1 MFSLPLSAQDVSYRN
16 TLRLSALTTICSFCY
31 HNLYCNKTMKPLKRS
46 FFERHTLEV
55 APELLGK
62 TIVLRQSRQKQK
74 LGIIVEVEAYT
85 KDDPAC
91 HAARGKTHRNEV
103 MFGPGGYSYVYFIYG
118 MYHCLNFVTE
128 KKGIPGAVLIRALEI
143 PDEDPKIAGGPGKL
157 CKYLKI
163 TKEHNAKDC
172 CSEDSPLIVTNNNLL
187 KNKKTI
193 IQTTR
198 IGISQA
204 AEYPWRWYIDESC
217 SVSKKDPKK

>member
-1 MFSLPLSAQDVSYRN
+1 M
-16 TLRLSALTTICSFCY
+16 
-31 HNLYCNKTMKPLKRS
+31 TMKILKRS
-46 FFERHTLEV
+46 FFERPTLKV

-62 TIVLRQSRQKQK
+62 TIVLRQGRQKQK

-91 HAARGKTHRNEV
+91 HAARGKTPRNEV

-128 KKGIPGAVLIRALEI
+128 KEEIPGAVLIRALEI
-143 PDEDPKIAGGPGKL
+143 PDEDSRIASGPGKL

-163 TKEHNAKDC
+163 TKKHNAKDC
-172 CSEDSPLIVTNNNLL
+172 CDKDSPIIVINNNLL
-187 KNKKTI
+187 ENKKPTI
-193 IQTTR
+193 VQTTR

-217 SVSKKDPKK
+217 SVSKKETKK

>member
-1 MFSLPLSAQDVSYRN
+1 
-16 TLRLSALTTICSFCY
+16 
-31 HNLYCNKTMKPLKRS
+31 MKPLKRS
-46 FFERHTLEV
+46 FFERPTLKV

-91 HAARGKTHRNEV
+91 HAARGKTPRNEV
-103 MFGPGGYSYVYFIYG
+103 MFGPGGFSYVYFIYG
-118 MYHCLNFVTE
+118 MYHCLNLVTE

-143 PDEDPKIAGGPGKL
+143 PDEGPKVANRPGKL

-163 TKEHNAKDC
+163 TKKHNAIDC
-172 CSEDSPLIVTNNNLL
+172 CNEDNMLIVTNNNLL
-187 KNKKTI
+187 KNKKTTI
-193 IQTTR
+193 VQTTR

-204 AEYPWRWYIDESC
+204 AEYPWRWYTDESHA
-217 SVSKKDPKK
+217 VSRKVQ

>member
-1 MFSLPLSAQDVSYRN
+1 MA
-16 TLRLSALTTICSFCY
+16 
-31 HNLYCNKTMKPLKRS
+31 MKPLKRP
-46 FFERHTLEV
+46 FFERPTLKV

-85 KDDPAC
+85 DKDPAC
-91 HAARGKTHRNEV
+91 HAARGKTPRNEV

-143 PDEDPKIAGGPGKL
+143 PDDEDPKSANGPGKL

-172 CSEDSPLIVTNNNLL
+172 CDEDSPLIVTNNKSL
-187 KNKKTI
+187 KNFTI

-204 AEYPWRWYIDESC
+204 AEYPWRWYINKSH
-217 SVSKKDPKK
+217 SVSKKASHKIQ